1 MTREDHERVLTMT
14 RDQLPAFKVY
24 VKGVQIGELVG
35 ADQAQLIVSRL
46 LRDQAMQPDPS
57 CRDLAARL

>member
-1 MTREDHERVLTMT
+1 MKGVLTTT

-35 ADQAQLIVSRL
+35 ADQVQLTVSGFFK
-46 LRDQAMQPDPS
+46 DD
-57 CRDLAARL
+57 ARNLTPRVVI

>member
-1 MTREDHERVLTMT
+1 MKRLLTTT

-35 ADQAQLIVSRL
+35 ADQAQLVVSRYL
-46 LRDQAMQPDPS
+46 SHAT
-57 CRDLAARL
+57 

>member
-1 MTREDHERVLTMT
+1 MKGILTI

-35 ADQAQLIVSRL
+35 ADQTQLIVSKFLGDHARQADSLSDVLATRL
-46 LRDQAMQPDPS
+46 
-57 CRDLAARL
+57 